1 MDLSNKDVR
10 EQLRQER
17 EERWPGGM
25 MAVMVFWVIN
35 LLFLGGAIAYSID
48 TVQVLSII
56 SIVGVIGSGTLVMV
70 KPLHVLSGA
79 VGAICNGLALGYA
92 SHCNQDDY
100 VQILLFLAALCN
112 IISGTC
118 AHEYFLQTR
127 QLQDVFNPA
136 IKEDD
141 ITKEQTFV
149 VFSFVSIVMG
159 LIHIMYYE
167 YGYPKRESW
176 QGPKCDTSLY
186 SLSSIIHSIVFGFLG
201 LFSEKDNRKTWFRE
215 ANFPLIHAASIV
227 SSFGLTYSWAWPD
240 VVIFAI
246 VQLYV
251 VYVHRRP
258 LFGL

>member
-1 MDLSNKDVR
+1 MDLSNKEVR

-17 EERWPGGM
+17 EQRWPGGM
-25 MAVMVFWVIN
+25 MAVMVFWFCN
-35 LLFLGGAIAYSID
+35 LLFLGGAIFQSTD

-79 VGAICNGLALGYA
+79 IGAICNGLALGYA
-92 SHCNQDDY
+92 SHCKQDEY
-100 VQILLFLAALCN
+100 VQILLFFAALCN

-118 AHEYFLQTR
+118 AHEYFLQTK

-136 IKEDD
+136 IKEGD
-141 ITKEQTFV
+141 ITKEQTFF
-149 VFSFVSIVMG
+149 VFTLVFIIMTIV
-159 LIHIMYYE
+159 HIFYVMD
-167 YGYPKRESW
+167 GYPKRESW
-176 QGPKCDTSLY
+176 QGPKCDTSFY
-186 SLSSIIHSIVFGFLG
+186 GLSSFIHIVVFGILSSFPEG
-201 LFSEKDNRKTWFRE
+201 DNRNTLFRKL
-215 ANFPLIHAASIV
+215 NFPLIHAASIV

-240 VVIFAI
+240 IVIFAI
-246 VQLYV
+246 VQVYV